1 MIEHDKILYLQTFKN
16 SKIHSINRAYWFK
29 IIKKYTSSKYEN
41 DWCKFFSCRKGEF
54 NDCDAPMISYY
65 NVELNKCIRIV
76 QYDPDLYERKYTF
89 RQWMTAWIS
98 KIIIDGN
105 EVPEL
110 TVYTLLTHNNS
121 YTAER
126 LIDYW
131 INDKHIELN
140 ALIQR
145 IYDEQKE

>member
-1 MIEHDKILYLQTFKN
+1 
-16 SKIHSINRAYWFK
+16 
-29 IIKKYTSSKYEN
+29 
-41 DWCKFFSCRKGEF
+41 
-54 NDCDAPMISYY
+54 MISYY